1 MAGLPGDER
10 SVGIVRATVDVCR
23 LLGLV
28 VVAEGVETD
37 QQADMILEMGVDRMQ
52 GFLFSPAISV
62 DEIVAGPVVAGWEG
76 NR

>member
-1 MAGLPGDER
+1 MYKR
-10 SVGIVRATVDVCR
+10 QVCR